1 MVDDKEEN
9 RSVLQSMLEPLGF
22 KMSLANDGQ
31 EIDLTKQL
39 KPDCVLTDLV
49 MPVKT
54 GFEAVKEIRQI
65 PDLKDTVI
73 IAISASVLD
82 LYRRKSRHMGCDD
95 FLPKPVQEAELLAA
109 LQSHL
114 QLEWIYEEVAEFN
127 LEDSIASESP
137 ELPTNLPPEEVEILY
152 ELAMLGSMKK
162 IRERAV

>member
-1 MVDDKEEN
+1 
-9 RSVLQSMLEPLGF
+9 
-22 KMSLANDGQ
+22 
-31 EIDLTKQL
+31 
-39 KPDCVLTDLV
+39 
-49 MPVKT
+49 
-54 GFEAVKEIRQI
+54 
-65 PDLKDTVI
+65 
-73 IAISASVLD
+73 
-82 LYRRKSRHMGCDD
+82 MGCDD